1 MAKGLREHGL
11 LAPEIHHADL
21 KQGLLV
27 IEDLGDERVVAGD
40 PPVPIEERYE
50 TAVDALLALHDQA
63 LPDRL
68 PVAPHLEYQIPAY
81 DLEAFLIEAELFIDW
96 YLPRLDLTVPD
107 PIARLFRALWSEALT
122 PALEAPPTWVLR
134 DYHSPNLLWLPQ
146 HQGSGAARH
155 PGFPGCRDGTG
166 RLRSGLAAAG
176 RPRRRRQINR
186 ARAVGPLSAPAARRR
201 SGFRR
206 RPIHQDLRDA
216 RGATRQQDSRHI
228 RAARPARRQ
237 AAIPASHAAHM
248 GLLAAFAGASGAG
261 AAQRMVCGA
270 HSGYA
275 DLSARASGA
284 RMSDTQ
290 PRRSTKSDRV
300 KSDRVVP
307 DRAMVLAAGLGTR
320 MRPFNG
326 QVPKPL
332 VQVGGKALIDH
343 VLDRLADTGVE
354 RAVVNVHHL
363 ADQIEQHL
371 RGRQRPRI
379 IISDE
384 RHGLLGTGGGVVKA
398 LDQLG
403 DAPFFHVNSDT
414 IWIDGVQPNLGRLA
428 AAFEP
433 ERMDALLLLAPT
445 ATSTGYA
452 GRGDYAMTPDGRLV
466 AAASATWCRSSMRAP
481 PSWRP
486 RCSAMRRPAPFR

>member
-1 MAKGLREHGL
+1 
-11 LAPEIHHADL
+11 
-21 KQGLLV
+21 
-27 IEDLGDERVVAGD
+27 
-40 PPVPIEERYE
+40 
-50 TAVDALLALHDQA
+50 
-63 LPDRL
+63 
-68 PVAPHLEYQIPAY
+68 
-81 DLEAFLIEAELFIDW
+81 
-96 YLPRLDLTVPD
+96 
-107 PIARLFRALWSEALT
+107 
-122 PALEAPPTWVLR
+122 
-134 DYHSPNLLWLPQ
+134 
-146 HQGSGAARH
+146 
-155 PGFPGCRDGTG
+155 
-166 RLRSGLAAAG
+166 
-176 RPRRRRQINR
+176 
-186 ARAVGPLSAPAARRR
+186 
-201 SGFRR
+201 
-206 RPIHQDLRDA
+206 
-216 RGATRQQDSRHI
+216 
-228 RAARPARRQ
+228 
-237 AAIPASHAAHM
+237 
-248 GLLAAFAGASGAG
+248 
-261 AAQRMVCGA
+261 
-270 HSGYA
+270 
-275 DLSARASGA
+275 
-284 RMSDTQ
+284 MSDTQ

-466 AAASATWCRSSMRAP
+466 RRGERDVVPFVYAGAAILAPALFSNAPAGAFPLTAMFDRAAEAERLHGLRLEGVWMHVGTPEAVAAAEAAILESAV
-481 PSWRP
+481 
-486 RCSAMRRPAPFR
+486 